1 MALSA
6 RRHWIGIPDM
16 FMSDAASPLLAG
28 MTRLKNYVRKRMRD
42 PEGVEDVVQET
53 LARVME
59 QERRQAIEHPL
70 AYAFRVADSVIVSD
84 VRKRRQTGRQV
95 GLLADAHPLELDPLE
110 LVCDMPLADEVLDYR
125 ERFARFETALARL
138 TPMRRTVFRLRHIDG
153 KSRQEIADELGLG
166 LEAVKKH
173 LVRAMAD
180 LALALGSDLETAGE
194 D

>member
-1 MALSA
+1 MP
-6 RRHWIGIPDM
+6 RM
-16 FMSDAASPLLAG
+16 FMNNATSPLLAG
-28 MTRLKNYVRKRMRD
+28 MGRLKSYVRKRMRD

-70 AYAFRVADSVIVSD
+70 AYAFRVADSVIIAD
-84 VRKRRQTGRQV
+84 VRKSGRA
-95 GLLADAHPLELDPLE
+95 GGIGCELDPLE

-125 ERFARFETALARL
+125 ERFARFEAALARL
-138 TPMRRTVFRLRHIDG
+138 TPMRRTVFRLRHVDG
-153 KSRQEIADELGLG
+153 KSRQEIAAELGLS

-180 LALALGSDLETAGE
+180 LAQTLEGDLDPAGE
-194 D
+194 GQANHG

>member
-1 MALSA
+1 MALPI
-6 RRHWIGIPDM
+6 RRYCIGMPDM

-28 MTRLKNYVRKRMRD
+28 MTRLKSYVRKRMRD

-95 GLLADAHPLELDPLE
+95 DAHPLDLDPLE

-138 TPMRRTVFRLRHIDG
+138 TPMRRAVFRLRHIDG
-153 KSRQEIADELGLG
+153 KSRQEIAEELGLG

-180 LALALGSDLETAGE
+180 LALALESDLETAGE

>member
-1 MALSA
+1 
-6 RRHWIGIPDM
+6 
-16 FMSDAASPLLAG
+16 MSDAASPLLAG
-28 MTRLKNYVRKRMRD
+28 MTRLKSYVRKRMRD

-59 QERRQAIEHPL
+59 QERRQAIEQPL

-84 VRKRRQTGRQV
+84 LRKHRRAGSPTGRQ
-95 GLLADAHPLELDPLE
+95 ADAHPLELDPLE

-125 ERFARFETALARL
+125 ERFARFEAALARL
-138 TPMRRTVFRLRHIDG
+138 TPMRRTVFRMRHIDG
-153 KSRQEIADELGLG
+153 QSRQDIAEELGLG

-180 LALALGSDLETAGE
+180 LALALESDLETAAE